1 MRKIFSN
8 VLLLL
13 GGLLFSCGLA
23 SCDATFHDSLDKCRN
38 VLLVTLDKGGCD
50 AVTGAK

>member
-13 GGLLFSCGLA
+13 GGLLCSCGLA

-38 VLLVTLDKGGCD
+38 VLLVTLDNGGCD
-50 AVTGAK
+50 AVTGAT